1 MNNKTTDR
9 IISILYSLSATAIL
23 LGAFF
28 KIQHYP
34 NGNLLLCG
42 GFIIGTMVSIF
53 DTLRLKKINK
63 TLEERLSKGETQKP
77 GNAKT
82 YSPSLNTTPTP
93 ITVKTTY
100 LGDLRTENIHL
111 QSGSKII
118 TDAPTDN
125 RGKGEAFSPTD
136 MLATALANCIMTIM
150 GIKAMDNGIDLVGTE
165 IEITKIMA
173 SGPRRVAEVV
183 MEFNFPKKGYT
194 AEEKW
199 LIESVAGISPV
210 PLSVHPDLKQTV
222 VFNW

>member
-34 NGNLLLCG
+34 NGNLLLWG

-53 DTLRLKKINK
+53 DTLRLKKIIK

-194 AEEKW
+194 AEEKR